1 MKIRQLENEPNKKQ
15 RKRKSMA
22 NDRRLALNTSNT
34 ELMLNIEL
42 KTKQLLANRNIY
54 PEKVKM

>member
-15 RKRKSMA
+15 RKRKPMA
-22 NDRRLALNTSNT
+22 NDRLALNTSNT

-54 PEKVKM
+54 PEKAKM